1 MRHRTH
7 ESNQRGA
14 AMVEMA
20 LVLPILVMLLLGIF
34 EFGRAY
40 NAKITLTHAAREAV
54 REYSITGDAD
64 LAGATLVA
72 SVVPLDPDLVTMST
86 TDCTRGLPT
95 SVTATYPFTYSFLF
109 GEATITMTSTAV
121 MRCGG

>member
-1 MRHRTH
+1 MRHGTGEKH
-7 ESNQRGA
+7 QRGA

-20 LVLPILVMLLLGIF
+20 LVLPVLVMLLLGIF

-54 REYSITGDAD
+54 REYSITGDPD

-72 SVVPLDPDLVTMST
+72 AVTPLDPALVTMST
-86 TDCTRGLPT
+86 TDCTRGQPT